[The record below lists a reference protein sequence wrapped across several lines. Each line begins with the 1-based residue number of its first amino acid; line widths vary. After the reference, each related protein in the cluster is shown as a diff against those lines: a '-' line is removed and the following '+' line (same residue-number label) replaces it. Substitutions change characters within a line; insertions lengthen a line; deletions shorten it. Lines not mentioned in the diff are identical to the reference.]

1 MSTAPVPPVS
11 VWEAAHQV
19 DADRPRSRQRQLG
32 ASDTVCQRRAAY
44 TLAGTEPTDDT
55 DKRTAILGTYIH
67 EGLLSAARTRYRWQ
81 VERTVADPLIRG
93 HIDAVQFDETT
104 ARRLPER
111 HRPRVHA
118 TARDAQ
124 GVVVEDLKTKS
135 TYLWDRVLRY
145 GATAAELR
153 QIYTYAR
160 LLRTRGFEDVRGQR
174 HLARL
179 GPIPVGTLRFRFVN
193 RDNGAEHTQEFHYD
207 ERAAEQARWWVEQVH
222 AIEDPDTAQRDFDGP
237 GLDPTCDHCPF
248 RTRCWP
254 PTTPPGAAPQTI
266 LVRDDA
272 DRAAALADYERGQQ
286 LESRGSRIR
295 KLARAKLDAS
305 PPGIYGDHQLT
316 WTGGKTKR
324 EPDVDAMVRLF
335 HDAGLPVPTTPDV
348 AAMTAQLKTAG
359 IAVPERTARTRTRTA
374 RTIQVHPAHTS

>member
-1 MSTAPVPPVS
+1 MSTATVAPVS

-19 DADRPRSRQRQLG
+19 DADRPRSRQKQLG

-44 TLAGTEPTDDT
+44 ILAGTPPTDEA

-67 EGLLSAARTRYRWQ
+67 EGLLTAARTRYGWQ
-81 VERTVADPLIRG
+81 VERTVADELIRG
-93 HIDAVQFDETT
+93 HIDVVQFDEAT

-118 TARDAQ
+118 TASERQ

-135 TYLWDRVLRY
+135 TFVWDRVIKY

-153 QIYTYAR
+153 QLYTYAR
-160 LLRTRGFEDVRGQR
+160 LLRTHGFEDVKGQR

-179 GPIPVGTLRFRFVN
+179 GPIPVQTLRFRFVN
-193 RDNGAEHTQEFHYD
+193 RDNGTEHTQEFRYD

-222 AIEDPDTAQRDFDGP
+222 DVEDPDEAPRDFDGP
-237 GLDPTCDHCPF
+237 GLDGTCDHCRF

-254 PTTPPGAAPQTI
+254 PTDPPGAAPQSI
-266 LVRDDA
+266 LVRNDA

-286 LESRGSRIR
+286 LESRGGRIR
-295 KLARAKLDAS
+295 KLARAKLDAA
-305 PPGIYGDHQLT
+305 PPGIYGEHQLT
-316 WTGGKTKR
+316 WTGGNAKR
-324 EPDVDAMVRLF
+324 EPDVDAMIRLF
-335 HDAGLPVPTTPDV
+335 HDAGLPVPTTPDT
-348 AAMTAQLKTAG
+348 AAMTTQLKTAG
-359 IAVPERTARTRTRTA
+359 IPVPERTGRARTP
-374 RTIQVHPAHTS
+374 RTIQVSPAPAQ

>member
-1 MSTAPVPPVS
+1 MSIATVAPVS
-11 VWEAAHQV
+11 IWEAAHEV
-19 DADRPRSRQRQLG
+19 DADRPRSRQTQLG

-44 TLAGTEPTDDT
+44 ILAGTAPTDDA
-55 DKRTAILGTYIH
+55 DKRMAILGTYIH

-81 VERTVADPLIRG
+81 VERSVADEWIRG
-93 HIDAVQFDETT
+93 HIDAVQFDEAT

-118 TARDAQ
+118 TASPEQ

-135 TYLWDRVLRY
+135 TFVWDRVLKY

-160 LLRTRGFEDVRGQR
+160 LLRTAGFENVKGQR

-179 GPIPVGTLRFRFVN
+179 GPIPVRTLRFRFVN
-193 RDNGAEHTQEFHYD
+193 RDNGAEHTQTFRYD
-207 ERAAEQARWWVEQVH
+207 ERAAEHARWWVEQVRGF
-222 AIEDPDTAQRDFDGP
+222 EDPDTALRDFDGP
-237 GLDPTCDHCPF
+237 GLDGTCDHCPF

-254 PTTPPGAAPQTI
+254 PADPPGAAPQSV

-272 DRAAALADYERGQQ
+272 DRATALADYERGQQ
-286 LESRGSRIR
+286 LESRGGHIR

-316 WTGGKTKR
+316 WTGGNAKR
-324 EPDVDAMVRLF
+324 EPDTEAMLRLF
-335 HDAGLPVPTTPDV
+335 REAGLPIPTTPDLS
-348 AAMTAQLKTAG
+348 AMTAQLKAAG
-359 IAVPERTARTRTRTA
+359 VAVPERDSRSRTP
-374 RTIQVHPAHTS
+374 RTINVTRAPAN